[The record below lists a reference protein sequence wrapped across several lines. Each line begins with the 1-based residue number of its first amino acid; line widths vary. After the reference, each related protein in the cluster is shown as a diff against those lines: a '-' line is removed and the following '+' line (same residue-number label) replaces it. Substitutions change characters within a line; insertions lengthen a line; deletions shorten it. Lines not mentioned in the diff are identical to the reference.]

1 MLDELFSSCHFQKML
16 ELEKTAGLERRNLLP
31 FRLQRPLTVPPCYAS
46 SWEKG
51 KMKGGFGK
59 WKRTSGGVPSLVSLE
74 LGFE

>member
-31 FRLQRPLTVPPCYAS
+31 FRLTVPPCYAS

-59 WKRTSGGVPSLVSLE
+59 WKRTSGGGVPSLVSLE